1 MQRSETVP
9 AGGAT
14 SARVEISMAVGKLS
28 ISGGATELMEADFT
42 YDEELAPQLDYRV
55 DGSQGVLTLK
65 QESSNNVR
73 ATRNEWNIR
82 LNDRIPVDL
91 QVNVAAASAELTLDT
106 LPVLS
111 LDVHSASG
119 EVVVGMSGDQPWV
132 DRIKI
137 ESASG
142 GIQLRLNGTY
152 RSLSRLESRSASG
165 KLEIDLSGSWKKDL
179 EAHIN
184 AVSGAVIV
192 TVPIDVGVAARTS
205 TISGRLNSPTGRT
218 SGIAGKAYVNDLF
231 ESSRVKLKLRIATV
245 SGSITIE
252 EAGGRPAGFD
262 AESNR

>member
-14 SARVEISMAVGKLS
+14 SARVEIGMAVGELR
-28 ISGGATELMEADFT
+28 ISGGATELMDADFT
-42 YDEELAPQLDYRV
+42 YDEKLAPRLDYRV
-55 DGSQGVLTLK
+55 DGSQGVLTVK

-73 ATRNEWNIR
+73 STRNEWDIR
-82 LNDRIPVDL
+82 LNDRIPVDV
-91 QVNVAAASAELTLDT
+91 QVNVAAASAELALDT

-119 EVVVGMSGDQPWV
+119 AVLASVGGDQPWV
-132 DRIKI
+132 NRIQI

-142 GIQLRLNGTY
+142 GIELRLNGTY

-165 KLEIDLSGSWKKDL
+165 QLEIDLSGSWKRDL

-192 TVPIDVGVAARTS
+192 TVPTGVGVAAQTS
-205 TISGRLNSPTGRT
+205 TISGRLNWQTDRS
-218 SGIAGKAYVNDLF
+218 SGIAGKAYVNDIYQ
-231 ESSRVKLKLRIATV
+231 SSRVKLKLRIATV
-245 SGSITIE
+245 SGSITISE
-252 EAGGRPAGFD
+252 GK
-262 AESNR
+262 